1 MAKIDGIEA
10 VKGSEGTAAQTDQVG
25 MQSAIAQAQEAAK
38 KSSKK
43 KGAIIAVVAIAIA
56 LVAAVCVWLF
66 AFGGIGSFG
75 AQEITA
81 GQAPYKTEEE
91 MEAESERIIEEGTFN
106 ISIASDIEFENATA
120 EGTAYIENVPNNP
133 YDIQV
138 TITDTE
144 SGDVVY
150 ESPVIAPNN
159 YVEKIRLSKEL
170 AAGEHDAT
178 ATFAALDKETG
189 EQKGTASA
197 AITLNVLN

>member
-1 MAKIDGIEA
+1 MTKNDGVEA
-10 VKGSEGTAAQTDQVG
+10 IKGAEGATAQADQIG

-38 KSSKK
+38 KTSKK
-43 KGAIIAVVAIAIA
+43 KGAIIAVVTIVIA

-66 AFGGIGSFG
+66 AFGGASFFST
-75 AQEITA
+75 QEITA

-91 MEAESERIIEEGTFN
+91 MQAESERTIEEGTFN
-106 ISIASDIEFENATA
+106 ISIASDIEFENAAA

-170 AAGEHDAT
+170 SAGEHDAT

-197 AITLNVLN
+197 VITLNVLS